1 METYVL
7 ILLAYVMGADST
19 RLTHITMPQRYQ
31 SEADCMEAGEAM
43 KYVSKRNAEDLRLG
57 FICIENGTVEDDD
70 D

>member
-1 METYVL
+1 
-7 ILLAYVMGADST
+7 
-19 RLTHITMPQRYQ
+19 
-31 SEADCMEAGEAM
+31 MEAGEAM